1 MPPKTQLKQAD
12 IDNIIS
18 RVNEVNALRTLS
30 KEFLIGQGRIRRIWG
45 QSGVSYREA
54 YTKAPKIGV
63 PLTTELMKGMMGL
76 ATKLESDVK
85 PWPATHDQLR
95 GLPPQLTD
103 EEQVERY
110 LASLTIA
117 HEASLINHEGFRP
130 IADSHYNAIMKNA
143 FELLPKS
150 LYRVFTAG
158 REVRK
163 IYR

>member
-30 KEFLIGQGRIRRIWG
+30 KEFSIGQGRIRRIWG

-54 YTKAPKIGV
+54 YTKAPKISV
-63 PLTTELMKGMMGL
+63 PLTEGSMEGMMSL
-76 ATKLESDVK
+76 ATKLESDIK

-95 GLPPQLTD
+95 GLPPHLSD

-110 LASLTIA
+110 LASLTIT
-117 HEASLINHEGFRP
+117 HEASLTGEAFRP
-130 IADSHYNAIMKNA
+130 IANSYYNAIMRNA
-143 FELLPKS
+143 FELLPKR
-150 LYRVFTAG
+150 LYKEFAAG
-158 REVRK
+158 IYARK
-163 IYR
+163 IHR